1 MEKKWSK
8 NTWRDYV
15 IRQQPIYED
24 SADLKVVENKINK
37 LPPLIFAGE
46 VRSLKEKLKKV
57 AMGEAF
63 LLQGGDCAESF
74 SDFSANN
81 LRDSFK
87 VLLQMSAVLTYA
99 SSLPIVKV
107 GRMAGQFAKP
117 RSDDFEEKN
126 GVKLP
131 SYRGDIINDINFDEN
146 SRKPDPKRMLD
157 AYSQSAYSLN
167 LIRAF
172 ASGGF
177 ADLEKVHNWN
187 LDFVKKSTKNKYLD
201 LANSI
206 TDAIKFM
213 KACGFNKDNVAEF
226 KQVDFFTSHEALLL
240 NYEEALTR
248 EDSMKGGWYDCSAH
262 MLWIGERTRNLDEAH
277 VEFMRGIKNP
287 IGVKIGPNV
296 DEDYLIKLLDTLNP
310 LNEMGKIT
318 LITRMG
324 SDNIYSKLPIL
335 IQKVSQNKN
344 NVIWSCDPMHAN
356 TYKSST
362 GFKTRSFDK
371 ILTEIEAFFNVH
383 HQEGSFPGGI
393 HLELTGLDVTE
404 CVGGSQKIKE
414 KDLSDRYHTHCDPR
428 LNASQGLDLAFKL
441 SEFLKVKRG

>member
-1 MEKKWSK
+1 MKKEWNK
-8 NTWRDYV
+8 NSWRKFN
-15 IRQQPIYED
+15 IKQQPSYNN
-24 SADLKVVENKINK
+24 SNTLKLVEEKISK

-46 VRSLKEKLKKV
+46 VRSLKNKLEKVSL
-57 AMGEAF
+57 GEAF

-87 VLLQMSAVLTYA
+87 VILQMSAVLTYA
-99 SSLPIVKV
+99 SSLPVVKV

-117 RSDDFEEKN
+117 RSEDFEEKN
-126 GVKLP
+126 GIKLP
-131 SYRGDIINDINFDEN
+131 SYRGDIINDIKFDEI
-146 SRKPDPKRMLD
+146 SRQPDPNRMLD
-157 AYSQSAYSLN
+157 AYSQSAYALN

-187 LDFVKKSTKNKYLD
+187 LDFVKKGTQDKYLD

-206 TDAIKFM
+206 TDALKFM
-213 KACGFNKDNVAEF
+213 KACGFNQQNVPEF
-226 KQVDFFTSHEALLL
+226 KQVEFYTSHEALLL

-248 EDSMKGGWYDCSAH
+248 EDSLKGGWYDCSAH
-262 MLWIGERTRNLDEAH
+262 MLWIGERTRDLGEAH
-277 VEFMRGIKNP
+277 VEFMRGIENP
-287 IGVKIGPNV
+287 IGVKIGPGVEN
-296 DEDYLIKLLDTLNP
+296 DYLIKLLDKLNP
-310 LNEMGKIT
+310 ENERGKIT

-324 SDNIYSKLPIL
+324 SENIYDKLPNL
-335 IQKVSQNKN
+335 IKRVRENQN

-362 GFKTRSFDK
+362 GYKTRSFDK
-371 ILTEIEAFFNVH
+371 ILSEIEAFFNVH

-404 CVGGSQKIKE
+404 CVGGCLLYTSP
-414 KDLSDRYHTHCDPR
+414 SPR
-428 LNASQGLDLAFKL
+428 DS
-441 SEFLKVKRG
+441 